1 MYNECLEIDKKLR
14 IFEAV
19 LSEMTE
25 FVFVGDANGNIFY
38 VNKAFQAF
46 TGYKSEEIAGKSFAS
61 LFDGENLKRVMDHY
75 AMTLKGKRS
84 EYELYFNNTGILC
97 EYKNMPLKD
106 EKNHIIGVIGIA
118 RNVTE
123 YKRIN
128 KEIGLLNELQYEFSD
143 NHSKTLAK
151 ISEELQMEIVQH
163 IRHEEERNNK
173 INGLKSLIDFSN
185 LMNNE
190 VLEAEIIKHAALIL
204 KHNFKPDILSVLM
217 LNNERND
224 LDVSAVIPAMP
235 FDKLA
240 RKELLLNP
248 LLCNVIRTGQAFL
261 VKDIDKDIPCDCL
274 SCKVETGSY
283 VCLPL
288 VEDGNVIGVA
298 QMIQKKKN
306 YWNNPETYRLLS
318 SYIGIMSNAIHR
330 ARLFDTLKSEATTDM
345 ATGMFSRR
353 FFYNTIDKLLSLAKR
368 HKEPLSIL
376 FVDIDHF
383 KHINDTYG
391 DVAGDIVLQQIVKNI
406 ANSIR
411 KSDFLC
417 RYGGE
422 EFAIILPKTD
432 MTSAIEKADRI
443 RTYIGIT
450 ELNNVIAGKSIK
462 LTISIGVASFPEHGA
477 EIDALVTTADSALY
491 KAKRSGR
498 NRVETP

>member
-1 MYNECLEIDKKLR
+1 MEIDKKLR

-25 FVFVGDANGNIFY
+25 LVFVGDANENILY
-38 VNKAFQAF
+38 VNKAFQTF
-46 TGYKSEEIAGKSFAS
+46 TGYKAEEIAGRSFAS
-61 LFDGENLKRVMDHY
+61 LFEGENQKRVMEHY
-75 AMTLKGKRS
+75 AITLKGKRS
-84 EYELYFNNTGILC
+84 EYEVYFSNTGILC
-97 EYKNMPLKD
+97 ECKNMPLKD
-106 EKNHIIGVIGIA
+106 EKNYIIGVIGIA

-128 KEIGLLNELQYEFSD
+128 KEIGLLNELQYQFSG
-143 NHSKTLAK
+143 NHSKALAK
-151 ISEELQMEIVQH
+151 ISEELQTEIVQH
-163 IRHEEERNNK
+163 IRQEEERKNK
-173 INGLKSLIDFSN
+173 INGLRSLIDFSN

-190 VLEAEIIKHAALIL
+190 VLEAEIIKHAALFL
-204 KHNFKPDILSVLM
+204 KHHFKPDILSVLM
-217 LNNERND
+217 LNNERNN

-274 SCKVETGSY
+274 SCKVETGGY

-288 VEDGNVIGVA
+288 IVDGNVIGVA
-298 QMIQKKKN
+298 QMINKERN
-306 YWNNPETYRLLS
+306 YWNNPEKYRFLS
-318 SYIGIMSNAIHR
+318 DYLGIMSNAIHR
-330 ARLFDTLKSEATTDM
+330 VRTFDTYKHEATTDM

-353 FFYNTIDKLLSLAKR
+353 FFYNTVDKLLSLAKR

-391 DVAGDIVLQQIVKNI
+391 EAAGDIVLQQMVKNI

-417 RYGGE
+417 RYGGK

-432 MTSAIEKADRI
+432 MTSAIEKAEKI
-443 RTYIGIT
+443 RKYIGMT
-450 ELNNVIAGKSIK
+450 ELNNVIAEKSIK
-462 LTISIGVASFPEHGA
+462 LTISIGVASFPEHGT
-477 EIDALVTTADSALY
+477 EVDALVTTADNALY
-491 KAKRSGR
+491 KAKQNGR

>member
-1 MYNECLEIDKKLR
+1 
-14 IFEAV
+14 
-19 LSEMTE
+19 MTE
-25 FVFVGDANGNIFY
+25 LVFVGDANGNIFY

-128 KEIGLLNELQYEFSD
+128 KEIGLRNELQYQFSD

-185 LMNNE
+185 LM
-190 VLEAEIIKHAALIL
+190 
-204 KHNFKPDILSVLM
+204 
-217 LNNERND
+217 NNERND

-306 YWNNPETYRLLS
+306 YWNNPETYRLL
-318 SYIGIMSNAIHR
+318 
-330 ARLFDTLKSEATTDM
+330 
-345 ATGMFSRR
+345 
-353 FFYNTIDKLLSLAKR
+353 
-368 HKEPLSIL
+368 
-376 FVDIDHF
+376 
-383 KHINDTYG
+383 
-391 DVAGDIVLQQIVKNI
+391 
-406 ANSIR
+406 
-411 KSDFLC
+411 
-417 RYGGE
+417 
-422 EFAIILPKTD
+422 
-432 MTSAIEKADRI
+432 
-443 RTYIGIT
+443 
-450 ELNNVIAGKSIK
+450 LN
-462 LTISIGVASFPEHGA
+462 
-477 EIDALVTTADSALY
+477 
-491 KAKRSGR
+491 
-498 NRVETP
+498 